1 MAFCFLTGTFA
12 QRFIVTGTVESGK
25 TNRGVEFVTAAL
37 LKSDSTGVT
46 SAMTNEKG
54 TFRLRAKSAG
64 SYIVKISYVG
74 FKTEYR
80 NVVLTR
86 QTDSI
91 NIGRI
96 PLENSDNLLKEAVV
110 SVTAARVEQQGDTT
124 VFNASAYRVPEGSTL
139 EALEM
144 CIRDRDNATGNFV
157 KVEQRVPVRIRLKA
171 SKDLEMLRAGL
182 NVETS
187 VAY

>member
-1 MAFCFLTGTFA
+1 MSFKRLTTLLLMAFCFLTGTFA

-124 VFNASAYRVPEGSTL
+124 VSMPRPTAFPKAQRSKLWLNNCRALKSTTT
-139 EALEM
+139 APS
-144 CIRDRDNATGNFV
+144 RGTAR
-157 KVEQRVPVRIRLKA
+157 R
-171 SKDLEMLRAGL
+171 
-182 NVETS
+182 
-187 VAY
+187 

>member
-1 MAFCFLTGTFA
+1 MSFKRLTTLLLMAFCFLTGTFA

-25 TNRGVEFVTAAL
+25 TNRGVAFVTAAL

-80 NVVLTR
+80 NIVLTR

-110 SVTAARVEQQGDTT
+110 SVTAASLSISDLSISRWIIL
-124 VFNASAYRVPEGSTL
+124 ACLAYLEGTPVIRSLNRMPMAMST
-139 EALEM
+139 
-144 CIRDRDNATGNFV
+144 
-157 KVEQRVPVRIRLKA
+157 
-171 SKDLEMLRAGL
+171 SH
-182 NVETS
+182 S
-187 VAY
+187 